1 MEQYRDEIPQNI
13 RNKKRTYTLTKLLP
27 INMAIEIATKKKEI
41 TRNNKEDRYND
52 FGHDFTNQISEP

>member
-13 RNKKRTYTLTKLLP
+13 RNKKCTYTLTKFLP

-41 TRNNKEDRYND
+41 TRNNKEDRNND